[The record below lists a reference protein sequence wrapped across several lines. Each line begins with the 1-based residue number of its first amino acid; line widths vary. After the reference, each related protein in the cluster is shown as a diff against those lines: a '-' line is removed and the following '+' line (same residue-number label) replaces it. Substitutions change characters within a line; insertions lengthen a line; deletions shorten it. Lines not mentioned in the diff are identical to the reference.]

1 MVPGIAALQVA
12 LPHSPYGTNSEKGKG
27 YEQEASGLKIPST
40 VFFFF
45 KTTDSTESAF
55 KMIQTAKEAPL
66 TRKIIKVDAIYNSLS
81 LKATQG

>member
-27 YEQEASGLKIPST
+27 YEQEASGHKIPST
-40 VFFFF
+40 VFFL
-45 KTTDSTESAF
+45 TTDSTESAF
-55 KMIQTAKEAPL
+55 KMIQTAKEAPP

-81 LKATQG
+81 LKATLG